1 MYNYNYFQDY
11 EDTRAKKHT
20 PLPLLPNISKTNQT
34 RWEQFLPFTYSM
46 KDSVFLFSTR
56 EKRGRKNKSLFGQKR
71 FLALRADCLRTR
83 RI

>member
-34 RWEQFLPFTYSM
+34 R
-46 KDSVFLFSTR
+46 
-56 EKRGRKNKSLFGQKR
+56 
-71 FLALRADCLRTR
+71 
-83 RI
+83 